1 MLGDF
6 SYFKTVREFIALPI
20 TTGICD
26 QSREDRGCVFCINY
40 RLGAQVF

>member
-26 QSREDRGCVFCINY
+26 QSREGPRVCV
-40 RLGAQVF
+40 LH